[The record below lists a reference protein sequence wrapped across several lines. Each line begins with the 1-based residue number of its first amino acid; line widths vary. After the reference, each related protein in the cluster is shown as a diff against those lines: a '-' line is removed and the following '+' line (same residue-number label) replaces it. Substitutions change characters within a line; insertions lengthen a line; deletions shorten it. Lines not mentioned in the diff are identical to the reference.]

1 MHLKARRGLL
11 VSLSA
16 ALLMAGCGQGPAKI
30 ATTST
35 DTFDALTTK
44 GLREGFKALHNHIF
58 DLVDTNQDRGIDEA
72 EASRYFDMTTEFP
85 VLSRSVGVQ
94 RGNGRIS
101 RSEFLM
107 HATRGA
113 FLGSLDTPKVFAQR
127 TRTYLTT
134 YFDRL
139 DRPVAANAPKGDEWL
154 TYAELADPMVAEL
167 GMSFVYE
174 KFRLRVTLSAFDPA
188 DVVAVDLNKDGRL
201 SRAEFED
208 LYMTTVF
215 RQVRAAY
222 PVGTPGVAPTPTP
235 QPTLRPAP
243 LPTPTADP
251 CPACPPPEY

>member
-1 MHLKARRGLL
+1 MEVKAHRGML
-11 VSLSA
+11 V
-16 ALLMAGCGQGPAKI
+16 ALGTALMLAGCGQGPVKL
-30 ATTST
+30 ATSST

-44 GLREGFKALHNHIF
+44 GLRDGFKALHNHLF

-101 RSEFLM
+101 RTEFLM

-113 FLGSLDTPKVFAQR
+113 FLGGMDTPKVFAQR

-134 YFDRL
+134 YFERL
-139 DRPVAANAPKGDEWL
+139 DRPIAANAPKGDEWL

-167 GMSFVYE
+167 GMGFTYE
-174 KFRLRVTLSAFDPA
+174 KFRVRVAFFSFDPE
-188 DVVAVDLNKDGRL
+188 DVASVDLNKDGRL

-208 LYMTTVF
+208 LYMTTVL
-215 RQVRAAY
+215 RQIRLTY
-222 PVGTPGVAPTPTP
+222 PTGTPGLVPTPSP
-235 QPTLRPAP
+235 LPTLRPAP
-243 LPTPTADP
+243 TPTPTISP
-251 CPACPPPEY
+251 CPTCPPPEY